1 LVVINIIQNLIK
13 YSIKIDK
20 NLSLKYIDILYMT
33 SKDISPFL
41 FYKDCT
47 NIERPKDYKP
57 YIIIDHNYPTI
68 EIAQTAQQNEKKV
81 REINNEISRLRRQ
94 INNQLNIL
102 LQKGKIDI
110 QELDTNGLLEALL
123 QSDNIRLKKNVVIA
137 NKIANIG
144 IDKIDSNLVEKI
156 RKFIIDL
163 PTERDRLR
171 DLVNPEKHEYN
182 DVCKNQELR
191 NSIHTRD
198 KFICIGIVSL
208 KNRENMTRILQNIS
222 DTREYPEIDTPDYN
236 LLKDEFG
243 ENFKKQFGK
252 IDFNLYTCV
261 HFLPYYIFPHSTVF
275 YVQRLIELLIGVPVE
290 YQYLWGYS
298 QVSNN
303 KELTDF
309 YFERIY
315 RNLYDRVSHTVLK
328 TTVTAFFEMLGYSP
342 EMIYEIYSN
351 NDTLSSLDGFT
362 KEQLMYE
369 KPLNSIFL
377 SYFEYQ
383 CLNFYIIYDRKNRVG
398 HYPNINP
405 FFGLLDKAAAD
416 RYKSMLDEPNKI
428 AVGNTNQNRTLSSFD
443 NLERNEINFVSLYN
457 FSKFMNKYVSVD
469 NKPVMMENIF
479 QRYFYSI
486 NDLETFVNPIPI
498 EMDESKQNL
507 VRNLNSNTKLFH
519 YFLKSSSFLPE
530 NLNFEMNPVNIT
542 ESRFNYES
550 TFRTFGLESLNLRDI
565 MNQFRLSD
573 QIPFIRMFDEQRD
586 ENIFRIYRESYTKES
601 VDKISKTTLESWFNT
616 ENITVILQKIT
627 KIYEPKRCL
636 TMKMRLCNQIETYD
650 DPMKIDYIDEIY
662 DEKLPIKK
670 YIVNYKNGT
679 IENNIEYYLLTPDL
693 KAVYKHKPV
702 FMDVYIMASNGN
714 IRFKSVFNPD
724 LYYHSSYMTLI
735 EYSMNLFCQQIKDF
749 PETNKVKTIELCK
762 LLNHSSDN
770 YLSSALNNNS
780 IIEYK
785 YNSRFFINY
794 ENYKRIVSIF
804 LPYFTLIEPLIK
816 MDTPVQFL
824 IKGTYQDVT
833 IEHIHL
839 DGKYDIKYKD
849 RIIRGI
855 PGQNLKIKSESLK
868 ANYIHFR
875 YKRISNYKKN
885 DPIAEIYQRYK
896 SWGMTND
903 QIRDRIQKE
912 FDISEA
918 ELGDMEKQITNI
930 VKDNKALDDN
940 KLDING
946 IDIKLFFELPEEK
959 DSRSYKIEIQNY
971 KNIYD
976 YTMII
981 ELLNS
986 MFELYYVLF
995 VGKELSVLNEY
1006 ELDIKELDNT
1016 EMNVKQTLDTELEQ
1030 QQNEQDADFD
1040 FEYDDFMDE
1049 ELHEEEKEEAIE
1061 VVNDTLKTE
1070 EIIVENVSEFDYDM
1084 IANST
1089 NLILKLLYE
1098 SDRNQFIWNS
1108 KDKKKRYSIACQ
1120 TTKRYPKVLQDN
1132 LFKKDILTESIP
1144 VEPVDD
1150 SIPVETLPFSAG
1162 LGLTYLGNK
1171 KGVVED
1177 NKVGEEYCY
1186 PDEKVESG
1194 KKCVSILYGSQED
1207 QKTWQNIFMCPK
1219 IWCIAD
1225 RIPLHPR
1232 HLFDGK
1238 CAKSGCDRFISSVDV
1253 LESEIKNWKKFEKE
1267 EFIQWRICK
1276 TCNEDILEHNIKCP
1290 RCKRGVLDS
1299 SNHNNIPTKTTSLY
1313 VIPKESNYIYP
1324 GFINNSKHPN
1334 NIYSM
1339 CCFDNP
1345 NSRLSDIKAYNV
1357 LERKQQY
1364 NIVGK
1369 YIQTYGKNLDR
1380 GRYGQLPKSFAGFF
1394 NLPLNYFN
1402 EPTLAEF
1409 KEKDERFYR
1418 FGVELGHNNV
1428 LDCLRAILLN
1438 NEQYKK
1444 GFTILE
1450 EQIVREITPEILYST
1465 PLLEYSMR
1473 DFTNRGISSLQNFIE
1488 YLLSDNY
1495 KYDFTLLQF
1504 LNRNMDWMRLGNYTD
1519 IPLDDIDRGI
1529 NIFILTFNENGQ
1541 LILELP
1547 KGYIQP
1553 YQISS
1558 KMNSKSILLYK
1569 KPGGIDLKGEVVCD
1583 KRSSSL
1589 DIFEPIFAVKKDEIP
1604 NVDNIVKLFDM
1615 SHPIMIKIMSI
1626 IDSRKEQFIQIPQK
1640 IYGNTNKFP
1649 EYNYQWLLNLLP
1661 ISNLV
1666 IDSSGYIIA
1675 ALLNDKTYIPLYP
1688 TSFDERTNIPIIQ
1701 QVLYFESDLILNY
1714 NECIS
1719 NLYKYSANEP
1729 FRWLKPVKII
1739 SGKNGYIGFMNTL
1752 GTIIPFLPIQN
1763 IPDNVLPVINI
1774 DFRDIE
1780 NTIINSKN
1788 QNPVSKKMSFKEII
1802 GLNFSKN
1809 QYRVSLNINSE
1820 IEAIYLLN
1828 IDKDTEY
1835 IKIPIEPIKY
1845 DIHIHS
1851 IPISKKYKSYSFSN
1865 TIKIYNKLYQQTL
1878 GKIRCRPVG
1887 VRMDPVNKLIKT
1899 VFLET
1904 GDEINVKPDT
1914 LIYKRDDEQKLLI
1927 HRIGFFDRSSYTNFL
1942 SGYDWSQY
1950 DMESNNGD
1958 KRIHYIQTINYERN
1972 SYLRFRF
1979 EVAQVLSSQ
1988 KINKSYGIETDKTRI
2003 QNILKEPQSNNYK
2016 RSEIL
2021 KIIVELVNRYMTI
2034 DVITDEMKKQETH
2047 IDILESC
2054 IQHNNQNECV
2064 SDPYCRWNP
2073 NEQMSRDEW
2082 IKLNSS
2088 KPLKD
2093 SEILNYLESNGEIV
2107 SDNRDNNVNIYW
2119 GLKYDNRGLEKY
2131 IVKYDKPNSTF
2142 KKNVDLLLKKNGF
2155 TISDVTSQN
2164 IKAYIKMKEKGECR
2178 LLVNKDSNEISDMK
2192 FIRRIV
2198 EEIVRNNIKSSEILN
2213 NKIRLVETRLS
2224 YHIYSGERFFTA
2236 SDIKSKLYDDIYC
2249 KELRSR
2255 LKILNYFTRNSSL
2268 YQYDV
2273 PEIMYTGFIET
2284 IKNYKLLHKIDLN
2297 IHFKIEPDVLFIVPE
2312 IGREHLVRILDPTET
2327 QRAIH
2332 YIMVLNTPLDTYR
2345 IGENSFNIDFTID

>member
-1 LVVINIIQNLIK
+1 
-13 YSIKIDK
+13 
-20 NLSLKYIDILYMT
+20 MT
-33 SKDISPFL
+33 SKDIIPFL
-41 FYKDCT
+41 FYENCD
-47 NIERPKDYKP
+47 NIDRPKDYKP
-57 YIIIDHNYPTI
+57 YIIIDHNYPTM
-68 EIAQTAQQNEKKV
+68 EIAQTAQQNDKKV

-94 INNQLNIL
+94 IHNQLNQL
-102 LQKGKIDI
+102 LEKGKIDI
-110 QELDTNGLLEALL
+110 KELDTSGVLESLL

-144 IDKIDSNLVEKI
+144 MDSIDSNLVEKI
-156 RKFIIDL
+156 RKFIIEL

-171 DLVNPEKHEYN
+171 ELVNPENHEYSEI
-182 DVCKNQELR
+182 CKNAELR
-191 NSIHTRD
+191 DSIHTRD
-198 KFICIGIVSL
+198 KFIFIGICRL
-208 KNRENMTRILQNIS
+208 NNRVAVNQILENIS
-222 DTREYPEIDTPDYN
+222 NTRKYPDDGTREYN
-236 LLKDEFG
+236 LLVEEFG
-243 ENFKKQFGK
+243 LHFKKDFGK
-252 IDFNLYTCV
+252 IDFSLYTCV

-275 YVQRLIELLIGVPVE
+275 YVQRLIELLIGVPVD

-298 QVSNN
+298 QVANN
-303 KELTDF
+303 KEITDF

-315 RNLYDRVSHTVLK
+315 RNLYDRVSRSVLK
-328 TTVTAFFEMLGYSP
+328 TSVSAFFEMLGYSP
-342 EMIYEIYSN
+342 DMIDEIYRN
-351 NDTLSSLDGFT
+351 NDTLASLDRFT
-362 KEQLMYE
+362 KEHLMYE

-398 HYPNINP
+398 HFPNTNP
-405 FFGLLDKAAAD
+405 FFGLLDKSAAD

-428 AVGNTNQNRTLSSFD
+428 GVGNTNQNRTLSNFD
-443 NLERNEINFVSLYN
+443 HLERNEINFVNLYN
-457 FSKFMNKYVSVD
+457 FSKYMNKYVSID
-469 NKPVMMENIF
+469 DKPMLMESVF

-486 NDLETFVNPIPI
+486 NDLDTFVNPIRL
-498 EMDESKQNL
+498 EMDENK
-507 VRNLNSNTKLFH
+507 RNLLRNLDSNNKLFH
-519 YFLKSSSFLPE
+519 YFLKSTSFLPE
-530 NLNFEMNPVNIT
+530 NLNFEIKPVNIT
-542 ESRFNYES
+542 ESRFNFES
-550 TFRTFGLESLNLRDI
+550 SFKTFGLESLNLRDI

-573 QIPFIRMFDEQRD
+573 QFPFIRLFDEQRD
-586 ENIFRIYRESYTKES
+586 ENIFRIFHESFTKDTI
-601 VDKISKTTLESWFNT
+601 DKISKSTLESWFNI
-616 ENITVILQKIT
+616 ENTTVILQKLT

-636 TMKMRLCNQIETYD
+636 TIKMRLCNQIESYE

-670 YIVNYKNGT
+670 YIVNYQNGT
-679 IENNIEYYLLTPDL
+679 IENNIEKYLLTPDL

-714 IRFKSVFNPD
+714 IRFKSVFSPD
-724 LYYHSSYMTLI
+724 LYFHSSYMTMI
-735 EYSMNLFCQQIKDF
+735 QYNMNLFCEQIKDF
-749 PETNKVKTIELCK
+749 PETNRLKPIDLCK

-770 YLSSALNNNS
+770 YLSFPLNNSS

-785 YNSRFFINY
+785 YNASFFINY
-794 ENYKRIVSIF
+794 ENFKRIISIF

-839 DGKYDIKYKD
+839 DGKYDIRYKE
-849 RIIRGI
+849 RVIRGI

-885 DPIAEIYQRYK
+885 DPIVEIYQRYK
-896 SWGMTND
+896 SWGLTNE

-912 FDISEA
+912 FDVSEM
-918 ELGDMEKQITNI
+918 EIGDMEKQLTTI

-959 DSRSYKIEIQNY
+959 DSRSYKIEIQYY

-976 YTMII
+976 YYMII

-986 MFELYYVLF
+986 MFNLYYVLF
-995 VGKELSVLNEY
+995 ISRDTVILTDF

-1016 EMNVKQTLDTELEQ
+1016 EMTVKQTLDKELEQ
-1030 QQNEQDADFD
+1030 QQNEKDADFEFD
-1040 FEYDDFMDE
+1040 YDDFMDE

-1132 LFKKDILTESIP
+1132 VFKKDILNESIP
-1144 VEPVDD
+1144 VEPVVD

-1171 KGVVED
+1171 KGVVD
-1177 NKVGEEYCY
+1177 DTKVGEEFCY
-1186 PDEKVESG
+1186 PGEKVESG
-1194 KKCVSILYGSQED
+1194 KRCVSILYGSQED

-1219 IWCIAD
+1219 IWCLAD

-1232 HLFDGK
+1232 HLLDGR
-1238 CAKSGCDRFISSVDV
+1238 CTKSGCDRFISKSDV
-1253 LESEIKNWKKFEKE
+1253 LESDIKNWKKFEKE
-1267 EFIQWRICK
+1267 EFIHWRICK
-1276 TCNEDILEHNIKCP
+1276 TCNEDILEHEIKCP
-1290 RCKRGVLDS
+1290 KCKRGVLDS

-1345 NSRLSDIKAYNV
+1345 NSRVSDIKAYNV

-1369 YIQTYGKNLDR
+1369 YIQTHGKNLDR

-1394 NLPLNYFN
+1394 NLPVHYFN
-1402 EPTLAEF
+1402 EPTLSEF
-1409 KEKDERFYR
+1409 KDKEERFYR
-1418 FGVELGHNNV
+1418 FGVELGNNNV

-1444 GFTILE
+1444 GLTILE
-1450 EQIVREITPEILYST
+1450 DQIVREITPEILQIT
-1465 PLLEYSMR
+1465 PLLDYAMR

-1495 KYDFTLLQF
+1495 KYDFTLFQF
-1504 LNRNMDWMRLGNYTD
+1504 LNRNMDWMRLGNNTD
-1519 IPLDDIDRGI
+1519 LPLDDIVRGI
-1529 NIFILTFNENGQ
+1529 NIFIFTYNENGQ

-1553 YQISS
+1553 YQISGNH
-1558 KMNSKSILLYK
+1558 NSKSILLYK

-1583 KRSSSL
+1583 KRSNTL
-1589 DIFEPIFAVKKDEIP
+1589 DIFEPIFCVKKDEIP
-1604 NVDNIVKLFDM
+1604 NVDLIVKLFDM
-1615 SHPIMIKIMSI
+1615 THPIIIKILSI
-1626 IDSRKEQFIQIPQK
+1626 LDSRKDQLVQIPNK

-1649 EYNYQWLLNLLP
+1649 EYTVEWLLHIHP
-1661 ISNLV
+1661 ISYLV
-1666 IDSSGYIIA
+1666 IDSTGYIIA
-1675 ALLNDKTYIPLYP
+1675 ALLIDKTYIPLYP
-1688 TSFDERTNIPIIQ
+1688 TSFDIKMNIPIIQ

-1714 NECIS
+1714 NECILNLNKYAS
-1719 NLYKYSANEP
+1719 NDQL
-1729 FRWLKPVKII
+1729 RWLKPLRII
-1739 SGKNGYIGFMNTL
+1739 TGQNGYIGFMNTL
-1752 GTIIPFLPIQN
+1752 GTIIPFVPIQN
-1763 IPDNVLPVINI
+1763 VNDNVLPVINL

-1780 NTIINSKN
+1780 NKIINSKN
-1788 QNPVSKKMSFKEII
+1788 HNPVSKKMSFKEII

-1809 QYRVSLNINSE
+1809 QYRVSLNENNE
-1820 IEAIYLLN
+1820 IDAIYLLN

-1845 DIHIHS
+1845 DVYIHGS
-1851 IPISKKYKSYSFSN
+1851 PLSKAYSNYSFSN

-1878 GKIRCRPVG
+1878 GKMRCRPVG

-1899 VFLET
+1899 IFLET
-1904 GDEINVKPDT
+1904 GDEISVKPNT
-1914 LIYKRDDEQKLLI
+1914 IIYKRDDEQKLLL
-1927 HRIGFFDRSSYTNFL
+1927 HRIGFFDRSSYTNML
-1942 SGYDWSQY
+1942 SGYQWSKY
-1950 DMESNNGD
+1950 DMESPNGD
-1958 KRIHYIQTINYERN
+1958 KRVHYIQTINYDRN

-1979 EVAQVLSSQ
+1979 EVAQILNSQ
-1988 KINKSYGIETDKTRI
+1988 KSNVEKTQI

-2021 KIIVELVNRYMTI
+2021 NIIVELVNRYMTI
-2034 DVITDEMKKQETH
+2034 DIITDDIRKDETG

-2054 IQHNNQNECV
+2054 IHHNSRNECV
-2064 SDPYCRWNP
+2064 SDPYCRWKP
-2073 NEQMSRDEW
+2073 NEQTTREEW
-2082 IKLNSS
+2082 IKINRL

-2093 SEILNYLESNGEIV
+2093 SEILDYLESNGEVV
-2107 SDNRDNNVNIYW
+2107 SDSRDINVDTYW
-2119 GLKYDNRGLEKY
+2119 GLRYDNRGLDNYIRKY
-2131 IVKYDKPNSTF
+2131 EVPDSRF

-2155 TISDVTSQN
+2155 TISDVSSQN
-2164 IKAYIKMKEKGECR
+2164 IRAYIKMKERGECR
-2178 LLVNKDSNEISDMK
+2178 LLVHKDSNEISDMK

-2198 EEIVRNNIKSSEILN
+2198 EEIVRNNIKRGEILN
-2213 NKIRLVETRLS
+2213 NKIRLVETRFS

-2236 SDIKSKLYDDIYC
+2236 SDIRSKLYDDIYC

-2268 YQYDV
+2268 YEFVV
-2273 PEIMYTGFIET
+2273 PEIMYTGFIEK
-2284 IKNYKLLHKIDLN
+2284 IKDFKLLHKIDLN
-2297 IHFKIEPDVLFIVPE
+2297 IHFTIEPDQLFIVPE
-2312 IGREHLVRILDPTET
+2312 IGREHLVRILDHLET
-2327 QRAIH
+2327 QRALH

-2345 IGENSFNIDFTID
+2345 LGESSMGIDFSID